1 MSPIRNAVLPPIGNG
16 FNYCR
21 DIYEEKQSGY
31 CECKSRHRRGHLVKA
46 QAVVCL
52 LWLAVSLAAA
62 QNLPESAQKNKSLLI
77 ALENA
82 WNQAQLH
89 HDSRAL
95 DELLADTFI
104 STDNDG
110 TFMTKAQ
117 FLADNKELSYAPSLM
132 ANTDERVFL
141 YGNTAVVAGIYH
153 AKGLNKGKPFDH
165 SGRFTDTWIF
175 LNGKWVCIATHTSAL
190 KK

>member
-1 MSPIRNAVLPPIGNG
+1 MKTQVL
-16 FNYCR
+16 
-21 DIYEEKQSGY
+21 
-31 CECKSRHRRGHLVKA
+31 
-46 QAVVCL
+46 VCL
-52 LWLAVSLAAA
+52 LWLAGSLAA
-62 QNLPESAQKNKSLLI
+62 QNPPESSHRNESLLI

-89 HDSRAL
+89 HDSKAL
-95 DELLADTFI
+95 DGLVADTFI

-117 FLADNKELSYAPSLM
+117 FLADNKDLSYAPTVM
-132 ANTDERVFL
+132 TNTDERVFV

-165 SGRFTDTWIF
+165 YGRFTDVET
-175 LNGKWVCIATHTSAL
+175 ATIL
-190 KK
+190 KCEILRTRSP